1 MVKEIIFFK
10 KKSQVNCEVN
20 YVTKTNPQVN
30 CQVNYLVKKIS
41 NFLLII
47 VNFWLILVD
56 YGKNWPIMFKYGQL

>member
-41 NFLLII
+41 NFLSI
-47 VNFWLILVD
+47 VVIFWSILVN
-56 YGKNWPIMFKYGQL
+56 YGKKWPIMAKYGQL